1 MSTLGTQA
9 NLTTLYT
16 VRHTANTLA
25 APQAFGNPTSAE
37 VGGDSRFFTVR
48 DEVSA
53 GNKMDRNSR
62 ANVVYTN
69 TNWAGAA
76 VKDIH
81 GQVTSGGATTTN
93 TLLKVAGGSATNA
106 DDNANA
112 SWTYRRGSTSST
124 QDVTGFTASA

>member
-25 APQAFGNPTSAE
+25 APQAFGNPTSDEA
-37 VGGDSRFFTVR
+37 GGNGNLYAMR

-62 ANVVYTN
+62 ANVVYKN
-69 TNWAGAA
+69 YNYAGAA
-76 VKDIH
+76 VIGLDGKIIS
-81 GQVTSGGATTTN
+81 GLAVTTHN
-93 TLLKVAGGSATNA
+93 LLKVTGGSATNA

-112 SWTYRRGSTSST
+112 SWTYSRGGTANT
-124 QDVTGFTASA
+124 QNVTDFIVFK